1 MGAAPT
7 TSSAAITASSGSQ
20 IQAEELRRLASQL
33 PADELK
39 RLTGRLHDDLKKLN
53 LNQQQS
59 AAVGSSANN
68 SLQFSSGQHPLLHS
82 QLGQHQQLDAFGLV
96 SSPTTGCPPMIDL
109 LPPQPAVP
117 VSVHQHSASFWTHF
131 EERGGTGSGGSR
143 TASNERANPNL
154 GSVVEDLSMTTDGRT
169 ARTDEDRFSSLGL
182 VFFYFSNKL
191 NKLLFDCKKHFLFY
205 KLNINSKNLK
215 V

>member
-7 TSSAAITASSGSQ
+7 TSSAVTASSGSQ

-59 AAVGSSANN
+59 AVGSAAN
-68 SLQFSSGQHPLLHS
+68 SLQFSGHPLLHS

-96 SSPTTGCPPMIDL
+96 ASPATGPCGGPPMIDL
-109 LPPQPAVP
+109 LPPPAVP
-117 VSVHQHSASFWTHF
+117 ASVQHSASFWTNF

-154 GSVVEDLSMTTDGRT
+154 GSAVEDLSMTADGRT

-182 VFFYFSNKL
+182 
-191 NKLLFDCKKHFLFY
+191 FLF
-205 KLNINSKNLK
+205 IFQRI
-215 V
+215 

>member
-59 AAVGSSANN
+59 ATAVGSSAN
-68 SLQFSSGQHPLLHS
+68 SHPLLYS

-117 VSVHQHSASFWTHF
+117 VSVQQHSASFWTHF

-154 GSVVEDLSMTTDGRT
+154 GSAVEDLSMTADGRT

-182 VFFYFSNKL
+182 VFFFIFPNL
-191 NKLLFDCKKHFLFY
+191 NKLLFDCNKNFSLF
-205 KLNINSKNLK
+205 
-215 V
+215 